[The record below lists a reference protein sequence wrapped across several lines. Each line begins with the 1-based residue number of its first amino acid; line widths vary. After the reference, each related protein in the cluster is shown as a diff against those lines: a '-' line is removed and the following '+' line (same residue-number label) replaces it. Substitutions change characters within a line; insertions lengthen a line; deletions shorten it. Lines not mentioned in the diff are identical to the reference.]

1 MSLRNSEQSWGWPAR
16 LLHWLSA
23 GVILFLLG
31 LGFYMANFV
40 PSVFDRLELTQLH
53 KSFGFVAFVLAAVRI
68 GWRLANRAPA
78 LPAHMSPLERR
89 LAHASHGLLYVLI
102 MVMPISGWLMASAS
116 PLNDA
121 DAYPVQIPNMVF
133 GLFELPD
140 PWQPGDEALSDALW
154 AIHFG
159 AGALLSVLVLGHIA
173 AAIKHQSI
181 DRDGLIRRM
190 ILG

>member
-1 MSLRNSEQSWGWPAR
+1 MSLFNSDRSWGWPAR

-23 GVILFLLG
+23 AVILFMLG

-40 PSVFDRLELTQLH
+40 QSMITQLELTQLH
-53 KSFGFVAFVLAAVRI
+53 KSIGFVAFVLAVIRI
-68 GWRLANRAPA
+68 GWRLANPAPA
-78 LPAHMSPLERR
+78 LPRHMSPLERR
-89 LAHASHGLLYVLI
+89 LAHGSHFLLYVLI
-102 MVMPISGWLMASAS
+102 VVMPVSGWLMASAS

-121 DAYPVQIPNMVF
+121 DAYPVQIRNMVF

-140 PWQPGDEALSDALW
+140 PWQPGDEALSEALW
-154 AIHFG
+154 TVHFG
-159 AGALLSVLVLGHIA
+159 AGVLLSVLVLGHIA
-173 AAIKHQSI
+173 AAVKHQSI

>member
-1 MSLRNSEQSWGWPAR
+1 MSLYNTADSWGWPAR

-40 PSVFDRLELTQLH
+40 QSMITQLELTQLH
-53 KSFGFVAFVLAAVRI
+53 KSFGFVAFVLAVIRI
-68 GWRLANRAPA
+68 GWRLVNRAPA

-89 LAHASHGLLYVLI
+89 LAHASHLMLYVLI
-102 MVMPISGWLMASAS
+102 VVMPVSGWLMASAS

-121 DAYPVQIPNMVF
+121 DAYPVQIRNMVF

-140 PWQPGDEALSDALW
+140 PWQPGNEALSDALW
-154 AIHFG
+154 GVHFG
-159 AGALLSVLVLGHIA
+159 SGLVLSVLVLGHVA
-173 AAIKHQSI
+173 AAVKHQSI